1 MTNASL
7 PNARLVALIVAC
19 AFFMQNLDGAIINT
33 SLPQMAHSFGV
44 QPLDLSL
51 GITLYM
57 LAVAAFV
64 PASAWVA
71 DRYGARNVFVAAII
85 VFTLASLACGL
96 ATNLFTFCLARTV
109 QGIGGALMTP
119 VGRMVVLR
127 HARKTELLQATALI
141 TWPALIAPVI
151 GPVLGGFITTYI
163 NWRWNFLLNVPI
175 GIAGAVLVWRFV
187 PNLRREDDVA
197 LDKLG
202 FVLASTSLVC
212 LLYGLE
218 SFGHAQGSL
227 ALPIGLTLAG
237 VVAGALAM
245 RHFRRTHEPLLDLA
259 SLRVQTFF
267 MAAVGAGNFFR
278 LSINATPFLLPL
290 LFQVGFGLTAIQ
302 SGWLVLAYFAGNL
315 GMKTV
320 TTPTLQRFGFRTVL
334 VVNGLLAGASLLAC
348 ALLGAS
354 TTLPLTVGVMFVAGL
369 TRSMQFTALAT
380 LTFADIEGPQRNAA
394 ATLSTMTQQ
403 ISMVLGVAVSALVIK
418 VSQALHATPA
428 AGTADFRAAFVAVG
442 VLSIVSALMFVRL
455 PANAGAEVSGH
466 RAVASRKA

>member
-1 MTNASL
+1 MTQASL
-7 PNARLVALIVAC
+7 PNARRVALIVAC

-33 SLPQMAHSFGV
+33 SLPQMAASFGV

-51 GITLYM
+51 GITIYM
-57 LAVAAFV
+57 LMVAACV
-64 PASAWVA
+64 PASAWIA
-71 DRYGARNVFVAAII
+71 DRFGARNVFLLAIV
-85 VFTLASLACGL
+85 VFSVSSLACGL
-96 ATNLFTFCLARTV
+96 ATSLPMFVAARAL
-109 QGIGGALMTP
+109 QGIGGAMMTP

-127 HARKTELLQATALI
+127 HASKAELLQATALI

-175 GIAGAVLVWRFV
+175 GIVGAWLVYRFV
-187 PNLRREDDVA
+187 PNLRSHEDVA
-197 LDKLG
+197 LDVRG
-202 FVLASTSLVC
+202 FALASTSLVC

-218 SFGHAQGSL
+218 SFGHAHGSSSVAL
-227 ALPIGLTLAG
+227 ALVIAGLC
-237 VVAGALAM
+237 VGALAM
-245 RHFRRTHEPLLDLA
+245 RHFRRVKQPLLDLS
-259 SLRVQTFF
+259 SLRVQTFS
-267 MAAVGAGNFFR
+267 MASVGAGNFFR

-290 LFQVGFGLTAIQ
+290 LFQVGFGLTAIE

-334 VVNGLLAGASLLAC
+334 VVNGLLAGLSLLAC
-348 ALLGAS
+348 ALLTRDTA
-354 TTLPLTVGVMFVAGL
+354 LPVTVVVMFIAGL

-418 VSQALHATPA
+418 MSQAWHDTT
-428 AGTADFRAAFVAVG
+428 GTGLVDLRAAFVAVG

-455 PANAGAEVSGH
+455 PHDAGADVSGH
-466 RAVASRKA
+466 RPKTSAA